1 LSSSPAVIAEI
12 FHALNVP
19 ELLPARYNIAPSQEV
34 AAVRADRQFA
44 LLKWGL
50 QPGWMKDAKIKP
62 INAQSETAAT
72 KPMFRS
78 AFKKRRC
85 LVPADGWYEWK
96 KLDAKRK
103 QPYFFGPNDGKPL
116 AFAGLWESF
125 EDDGEL
131 VETCAI
137 LTTAANELVSQVH
150 NRMPVILAP
159 GDFDQWLNPANQDVQ
174 GLLLPFPADALFAR
188 MVSTFVNKV
197 QNQGPE
203 CIASWYA
210 LTVTSSCA

>member
-1 LSSSPAVIAEI
+1 MCGRFTLSSSPAVIADI

-19 ELLPARYNIAPSQEV
+19 ELLPARYNIAPSQEI
-34 AAVRADRQFA
+34 AAFRTGPEGRQFA
-44 LLKWGL
+44 FLKWGL

-85 LVPADGWYEWK
+85 LVPSDGWYEWQPTGGK
-96 KLDAKRK
+96 KK
-103 QPYFFGPNDGKPL
+103 QPYFFGPKDGKPL
-116 AFAGLWESF
+116 AFAGLWEAY
-125 EDDGEL
+125 EEEGEL

-159 GDFDQWLNPANQDVQ
+159 GDFDEWLDPASPDVQ
-174 GLLLPFPADALFAR
+174 ELLLPFPADALFAR

-203 CIASWYA
+203 CIAS
-210 LTVTSSCA
+210 